1 MEKVKMIRKAIV
13 AVVGL
18 AVTVGVLDSGIA
30 QDVVAILT
38 AVAVYLVPNA

>member
-13 AVVGL
+13 AIVGL

-30 QDVVAILT
+30 QDVAAILT

>member
-1 MEKVKMIRKAIV
+1 MEKMKIIRKAIV

-30 QDVVAILT
+30 QDVAAILT